1 MISPPVLG
9 RIAPMLGKNILA
21 VYPHRR
27 RSSEIRFAPP
37 IGLAYVMAAVQDLVE
52 RITIVDMRLE
62 EEYDLARFIEADTS
76 SVCISLNWPPSK
88 PENGGVPE
96 FDLINRLPAGLLTVV
111 GGRWASLN
119 TDVVFE
125 SCPHVDIVVQGD
137 GEEPLRELAK
147 VSSLADIEG
156 LAYRADGVIHR
167 NPPRRLAPLSQTLY
181 PNRKLRR
188 YDYTVAARGI
198 DVDVTVDMVLSSHG
212 CPFRCKFCAYNADW
226 QGRRR
231 PWQARTPE
239 SVLEELRTIDADAVF
254 FADNN
259 FCVDMDRVGAICD
272 LVIQEG
278 IRKTFALEA
287 RVDIARRPDVLEKM
301 ARAGFRIIMFGL
313 ESACDSIL
321 RSLNKGFTVADVRA
335 AFRGVPPVSF
345 PAGRILHR
353 GEHRRGPARHAADD
367 RVCQGTGVGL
377 HQSELPE
384 GGPRV
389 VARRTRPPH
398 TGVSHRGG

>member
-96 FDLINRLPAGLLTVV
+96 FDLLNRLPAGLLTVV

-287 RVDIARRPDVLEKM
+287 RVDGNRQEAEGRRRELGRVERLEQARVPWANRNR
-301 ARAGFRIIMFGL
+301 AREQAVEVEGVHGGG
-313 ESACDSIL
+313 
-321 RSLNKGFTVADVRA
+321 RS
-335 AFRGVPPVSF
+335 RGVQRCST
-345 PAGRILHR
+345 GILSCWADSSSW
-353 GEHRRGPARHAADD
+353 GTSARTSTT
-367 RVCQGTGVGL
+367 CCG
-377 HQSELPE
+377 
-384 GGPRV
+384 
-389 VARRTRPPH
+389 
-398 TGVSHRGG
+398 